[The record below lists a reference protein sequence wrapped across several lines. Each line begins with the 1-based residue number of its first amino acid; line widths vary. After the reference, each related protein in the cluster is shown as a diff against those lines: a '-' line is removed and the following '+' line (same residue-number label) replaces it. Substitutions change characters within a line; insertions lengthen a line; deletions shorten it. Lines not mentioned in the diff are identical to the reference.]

1 MGCEA
6 QFKST
11 TKLSKVVHTKLTG
24 CIGVISSELL
34 HFFLFWLLVNGSSV
48 LSIPLVS
55 LLDFDST
62 HGEFVDRGRPSHHL
76 YHELVDVRLAEAAAH
91 RGKHLLVGRDRH
103 RGWVAEAKVHLSLEV
118 KLVTGLEPEEN
129 EGLTAVV
136 LGHLE
141 EGVQISVPLLSVAFV
156 NVWQEGNDTDDLS
169 LALVIILLLSD
180 ELVHIWL
187 NVGLVE

>member
-1 MGCEA
+1 M
-6 QFKST
+6 
-11 TKLSKVVHTKLTG
+11 
-24 CIGVISSELL
+24 
-34 HFFLFWLLVNGSSV
+34 
-48 LSIPLVS
+48 
-55 LLDFDST
+55 
-62 HGEFVDRGRPSHHL
+62 
-76 YHELVDVRLAEAAAH
+76 
-91 RGKHLLVGRDRH
+91 
-103 RGWVAEAKVHLSLEV
+103 
-118 KLVTGLEPEEN
+118 
-129 EGLTAVV
+129 